1 MYNMDLITDVMM
13 LVASII
19 GLLGSLYNYFEIPKK
34 GWLLTACFFF
44 ANMLS
49 DYYWTIYSLVMRAE
63 PNVSEF
69 IAYFGWNV
77 GYVFLLIAVIHMQD
91 HDLKGFFHP
100 LILLPIPLNIC
111 QFLLYIQYGGIFN
124 NVWQVGFSTAIACVC
139 LRSLIYYIRNKRSDV
154 PFPYFHLIALI
165 FIGAEYAMWTSSC
178 FFWFDSI
185 TNPYYMAAILSYIAM
200 VFFAWGV
207 KKEYEAYGIVR
218 FEKSSK
224 EIRFQAFLQF
234 LVAFVLFGGC
244 LGGYYVAL
252 RMKKALPGYTDE
264 NAYNMIAITL
274 FVVSIIVGLLI
285 LAITYLITI
294 RHKTAQKGLENEQ
307 RLKRSTANLLLT
319 LVITFVLMI
328 FAVIYNSR
336 LFWVASVKGAYQTG
350 SDQAEN
356 LAAELDN
363 YLMLALSTLN
373 VTADSVDLMIE
384 KGATQEE
391 IEQYILDQTE
401 RQFDNF
407 DENFTGLY
415 AYVRG
420 KYMDG
425 AGWVPPDDYDASVR
439 DWYNEAIAAG
449 GKTIIVSPYVDAQ
462 TNSVVITICR
472 LLQSTNTDPSVRK
485 ENVVALDV
493 IVSHI
498 QEVTVNTDVGGN
510 GYAMVTND
518 DGMIIAHHE
527 LGFCGENINDIYG
540 PELMETLRHSNDEM
554 IDITLD
560 EEECTLFVRQV
571 MDQWY
576 VIIAVSNTD
585 LFEDTYSQL
594 SVNIIVMV
602 TIFVLISFFY
612 YLGYRNEQAYGRK
625 VEEMKA
631 VRQKQ
636 EYEAEMLRLEKKSA
650 DEANKAKSNFLADMS
665 HEIRTPINAILGMNE
680 MVLRESGDPNIRE
693 YAGNIRN
700 SGRNLLQLINS
711 ILDFSKIE
719 DGKMEIVPVRYSLS
733 SLITYLDNS
742 IRERANTKNLEFVIN
757 VDPALPSELFGD
769 DARINQVILNLLT
782 NAVKY
787 TQEGCV
793 TLTFKEMERSLGDV
807 LLYVEVKDTGIGI
820 KEEDMG
826 KLFESFERLDVVRNR
841 SIEGTGLG
849 MSITSRLLDLMS
861 SKLEVRSMYGV
872 GSNFSFRIW
881 QKIVDERPVGE
892 FRIGGPEDTSDIYTE
907 SFHAPEAEI
916 LVVDDTKVNI
926 QVVCHL
932 LKKTKVKIDS
942 AFSGEEAIE
951 LADKKA
957 YDVILLDQ
965 RMPGMDGTE
974 TLQKIRALG
983 SRLNCDNPI
992 ICLTADAIRGAKER
1006 YISQGFTDYLTKPVE
1021 GAALEKMLA
1030 EYLPREKVNFDISA
1044 EKASED
1050 NGADFM
1056 DDPMLAELSKEGF
1069 DMKTAMKFFGNDKAF
1084 YERILRDFVSEYKD
1098 RSGKLTAF
1106 YDNKDWK
1113 NYSVVVHALKSVS
1126 KSIGALEL
1134 SSLAAAMEAA
1144 TKKVDEN
1151 VIYTEHD
1158 HLMKKFEDTRESIKS
1173 VLNISDEPSPEN
1185 ASDTI
1190 SPDTDA
1196 DGDVMEFAPV
1206 DE

>member
-34 GWLLTACFFF
+34 GWLLTASFFF
-44 ANMLS
+44 ANLLS

-63 PNVSEF
+63 PNVSEVM
-69 IAYFGWNV
+69 AYFGWNV
-77 GYVFLLIAVIHMQD
+77 GYVILLIAVIHMQD

-111 QFLLYIQYGGIFN
+111 QFLIYIQYGGIFN
-124 NVWQVGFSTAIACVC
+124 NVWQVGFSTAVAVVC
-139 LRSLIYYIRNKRSDV
+139 LRSIIYYIRNKESKP
-154 PFPYFHLIALI
+154 PFPYFHLIVLI
-165 FIGAEYAMWTSSC
+165 FVGAEYGMWTCSC

-185 TNPYYMAAILSYIAM
+185 TNPYYIFAIISYILM
-200 VFFAWGV
+200 LFFAWGV

-224 EIRFQAFLQF
+224 EIRFQALLQI

-244 LGGYYVAL
+244 MAGYYVAI
-252 RMKKALPGYTDE
+252 RMKRALPGYTDE
-264 NAYNMIAITL
+264 NAYNMIAIIL

-285 LAITYLITI
+285 LAITYLITVK
-294 RHKTAQKGLENEQ
+294 HKSVQKGAENEL
-307 RLKRSTANLLLT
+307 RLKRSTTNLLFT
-319 LVITFVLMI
+319 LVITFAMMI

-336 LFWVASVKGAYQTG
+336 LFWVASVKGAYKTG

-356 LAAELDN
+356 LSAELDN
-363 YLMLALSTLN
+363 YLLLALSTLN
-373 VTADSVDLMIE
+373 VTADTVDLMLE
-384 KGATQEE
+384 KDASQEE
-391 IEQYILDQTE
+391 IEEYLLNQTDK
-401 RQFDNF
+401 QFDRF

-425 AGWVPPDDYDASVR
+425 AGWVPPDDYDASTR
-439 DWYNEAIAAG
+439 DWYKEAIAAG

-462 TNSVVITICR
+462 TNSVVITICK
-472 LLQSTNTDPSVRK
+472 LLDSTNSDPSVRK
-485 ENVVALDV
+485 ENVAALDV
-493 IVSHI
+493 IVRHI
-498 QEVTVNTDVGGN
+498 QEVTVDTDVGGN

-527 LGFCGENINDIYG
+527 PGLCGENINDIYG
-540 PELMETLRHSNDEM
+540 PELMEALHNSNDEM
-554 IDITLD
+554 IDINLD
-560 EEECTLFVRQV
+560 GEECTLFVRKV

-576 VIIAVSNTD
+576 VVIAVSNTD

-612 YLGYRNEQAYGRK
+612 YLGYRNEQSYGRK

-665 HEIRTPINAILGMNE
+665 HEIRTPINTILGMNE
-680 MVLRESGDPNIRE
+680 MVLRESGDANIRE

-733 SLITYLDNS
+733 ALITYLDNS
-742 IRERANTKNLEFVIN
+742 IRERARSKDLEFVVN
-757 VDPALPSELFGD
+757 VDPSLPSELFGD
-769 DARINQVILNLLT
+769 DARINQIILNLLT

-787 TQEGCV
+787 TEKGCV
-793 TLTFKEMERSLGDV
+793 TLTVKGLERSSGNE

-820 KEEDMG
+820 KEEDMD
-826 KLFESFERLDVVRNR
+826 KLFESFERLDLVRNR

-849 MSITSRLLDLMS
+849 MSITTRLLELME
-861 SKLEVRSMYGV
+861 SKLEVQSMYGV
-872 GSNFSFRIW
+872 GSNFSFKLW
-881 QKIVDERPVGE
+881 QKIANDKPIGEYNPVGSDD
-892 FRIGGPEDTSDIYTE
+892 GTDIYTE

-916 LVVDDTKVNI
+916 LVVDDTRMNI
-926 QVVCHL
+926 QVVSNL
-932 LKKTKVKIDS
+932 LKKTKVRIDS
-942 AFSGEEAIE
+942 AISGEEAIE
-951 LADKKA
+951 LADKKK
-957 YDVILLDQ
+957 YDIILLDQ

-974 TLQKIRALG
+974 TLLKIRALE
-983 SRLNCDNPI
+983 SRLNADNPI

-1006 YISQGFTDYLTKPVE
+1006 YIAQGFTDYLTKPVE
-1021 GAALEKMLA
+1021 GKVLEKMLI
-1030 EYLPREKVNFDISA
+1030 EYLPTEKVSFDVPK
-1044 EKASED
+1044 EVPSENTSD
-1050 NGADFM
+1050 IM
-1056 DDPMLAELSKEGF
+1056 SDPMIVKLQEDGF
-1069 DMKTAMKFFGNDKAF
+1069 DVNTAMKFFANDREF
-1084 YERILRDFVSEYKD
+1084 YERILADFVKEYKD
-1098 RSGKLTAF
+1098 RTGKLTEF
-1106 YDNKDWK
+1106 YDDKDWK
-1113 NYSVVVHALKSVS
+1113 NYSITVHALKSVS

-1134 SSLAAAMEAA
+1134 SSLAATMEAA
-1144 TKKVDEN
+1144 TKNINEDI
-1151 VIYTEHD
+1151 IYTEHI
-1158 HLMKKFEDTRESIKS
+1158 HLMKLFEKTNEIIRSVIKVPDTGT
-1173 VLNISDEPSPEN
+1173 LDNGSDASDKYSPE
-1185 ASDTI
+1185 T
-1190 SPDTDA
+1190 